1 MGIDTGTSSVKV
13 AVAGAATKHCLV
25 SLQHPET
32 EAVTVELYIGTDAGL
47 YTGTPEVF
55 RGIKPVAMIEPD
67 GKKEYE
73 PYYCTWL
80 AVLHKQ
86 LM

>member
-1 MGIDTGTSSVKV
+1 MLLMGIDTGTSSVKV

-32 EAVTVELYIGTDAGL
+32 EMVPVELYID
-47 YTGTPEVF
+47 TGTPEVF